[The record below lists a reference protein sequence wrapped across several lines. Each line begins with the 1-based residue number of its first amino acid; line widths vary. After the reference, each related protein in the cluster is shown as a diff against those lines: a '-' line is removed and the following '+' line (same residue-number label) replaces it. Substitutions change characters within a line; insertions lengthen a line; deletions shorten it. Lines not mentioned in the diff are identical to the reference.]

1 MPQTRAAVLIDA
13 LGLAPHPEGGHY
25 REVYRAERLI
35 DARDGRSLRP
45 ASTVIYFLLT
55 ASEASRWHRVRSDEI
70 WQFVEGDPLELY
82 EADPSFDAVNTT
94 VIGSKSDRR
103 TPLHV
108 IKADRWQAA
117 RTTGTH
123 TLVACTV
130 APGFDYADFGM
141 LRDHPT
147 LSEEFRQKH
156 PAFAD
161 FI

>member
-1 MPQTRAAVLIDA
+1 MAQTRAAVLIDA

-25 REVYRAERLI
+25 RELYRAERLI
-35 DARDGRSLRP
+35 DPRDGRPLRS
-45 ASTVIYFLLT
+45 AITTIYFLLT

-82 EADPSFDAVNTT
+82 EADPSFDAVNTI
-94 VIGSKSDRR
+94 VIGSNAEGR

-108 IKADRWQAA
+108 IKADWWQAA
-117 RTTGTH
+117 RTTGSY

-130 APGFDYADFGM
+130 APGFDYADFAM

-147 LSEEFRQKH
+147 LSEEIRRKH
-156 PAFAD
+156 PAFAEL
-161 FI
+161 I